1 VNRIGRRTIIA
12 MLLIVA
18 LVVIWQVFASAWDS
32 QRLPGGRPLITL
44 KPNPPACVGGMPQA
58 IPLPRTLRWEVPPS
72 SASPT
77 SA

>member
-32 QRLPGGRPLITL
+32 QPPGGRPLITL